1 MTMIK
6 PNLPMVADTAPQNL
20 SFRCEIYN
28 ANTEFLPHT
37 HSYGQ
42 LICVK
47 SGVLAMSIGGQ
58 RFLAPPEFSV
68 WIPAGVEHSS
78 YNRKSMHFR
87 AIDIAVEHCKELPTS
102 ACLINVSPIFN
113 AIVEDCFAR
122 ALLIPES
129 KQDLRLSQVLI
140 DQLKVSPVQCTYL
153 PTSQDKL
160 LSPILTALERC
171 PSDNT
176 SLAAWAKRVYTTE
189 RTLSRRCQ
197 QELGMAFSE
206 WRQRLR
212 FLHAISL
219 LEQGRTVQ
227 SVALDV
233 GYSSASAFITMFQQI
248 SGTTPERFRRTN
260 SLPP

>member
-1 MTMIK
+1 MTK
-6 PNLPMVADTAPQNL
+6 PNFPMVTTSAPQNL

-28 ANTEFLPHT
+28 AHTEFLPHT

-78 YNRKSMHFR
+78 YNRKPMHFR
-87 AIDIAVEHCKELPTS
+87 AIDIALELCDGLPLS

-113 AIVEDCFAR
+113 AIVENCFSR
-122 ALLIPES
+122 GVLMPES
-129 KQDLRLSQVLI
+129 EPDMRLGCVLI

-176 SLAAWAKRVYTTE
+176 SLALWAKRVYTTE

-219 LEQGRTVQ
+219 LEQGLTVQ

-233 GYSSASAFITMFQQI
+233 GYSSASAFIAMFQQV
-248 SGTTPERFRRTN
+248 SGTTPERFRRDN
-260 SLPP
+260 SGL

>member
-1 MTMIK
+1 MTK
-6 PNLPMVADTAPQNL
+6 ANFPVVAAIAPQNL

-28 ANTEFLPHT
+28 ADTEFLPHT
-37 HSYGQ
+37 HTYGQ

-68 WIPAGVEHSS
+68 WVPAGVDHSS
-78 YNRKSMHFR
+78 YNRKPMHFR
-87 AIDIAVEHCKELPTS
+87 AIDIALELCDGLPTS

-113 AIVEDCFAR
+113 AIVENCFSR
-122 ALLIPES
+122 GLLMPES
-129 KQDLRLSQVLI
+129 EPDMRLGSVLI

-176 SLAAWAKRVYTTE
+176 SLALWAKRVYTTE

-233 GYSSASAFITMFQQI
+233 GYSSSSAFIAMFQQI
-248 SGTTPERFRRTN
+248 SGTTPERFRRDN
-260 SLPP
+260 SGL

>member
-1 MTMIK
+1 MTK
-6 PNLPMVADTAPQNL
+6 PNFPMVTTTAPQNL

-28 ANTEFLPHT
+28 AHTEFLPHT

-78 YNRKSMHFR
+78 YNRKPMHFR
-87 AIDIAVEHCKELPTS
+87 AIDIALELCDGLPLS

-113 AIVEDCFAR
+113 AIVENCFSR
-122 ALLIPES
+122 GVLMPES
-129 KQDLRLSQVLI
+129 EPDMRLGCVLI

-176 SLAAWAKRVYTTE
+176 SLALWAKRVYTTE

-219 LEQGRTVQ
+219 LEQGLTVQ

-233 GYSSASAFITMFQQI
+233 GYSSASAFIAMFQQV
-248 SGTTPERFRRTN
+248 SGTTPERFRRDN
-260 SLPP
+260 SGL

>member
-1 MTMIK
+1 MTK
-6 PNLPMVADTAPQNL
+6 PHFPMVTTSAPQNL

-28 ANTEFLPHT
+28 AHTEFLPHT

-78 YNRKSMHFR
+78 YNRKPMHFR
-87 AIDIAVEHCKELPTS
+87 AIDIALELCDGLPTS

-113 AIVEDCFAR
+113 AIVENCFSR
-122 ALLIPES
+122 GVLMPES
-129 KQDLRLSQVLI
+129 EPDIRLGCVLI

-176 SLAAWAKRVYTTE
+176 SLALWAKRVYTTE

-219 LEQGRTVQ
+219 LEQGLTVQ

-233 GYSSASAFITMFQQI
+233 GYSSTSAFIAMFQQV
-248 SGTTPERFRRTN
+248 SGTTPERFRRDN
-260 SLPP
+260 SGL

>member
-1 MTMIK
+1 MTE
-6 PNLPMVADTAPQNL
+6 PSFPVVAAIEPQSL
-20 SFRCEIYN
+20 SFRCERYH

-37 HSYGQ
+37 HTYGQ

-68 WIPAGVEHSS
+68 WVPAGVEHSS
-78 YNRKSMHFR
+78 FNRKLLHFR
-87 AIDIAVEHCKELPTS
+87 AIDIALDLCDGLPDS
-102 ACLINVSPIFN
+102 ACLMNISPIVS
-113 AIVEDCFAR
+113 AIMEDCFSR
-122 ALLIPES
+122 GLLMPES
-129 KQDLRLSQVLI
+129 EQDRRLAHVFI
-140 DQLKVSPVQCTYL
+140 DQLRVSPVQRTYL

-160 LSPILTALERC
+160 LSPILAALERC
-171 PSDNT
+171 PADNT
-176 SLAAWAKRVYTTE
+176 SLALWARRVYTTE

-219 LEQGRTVQ
+219 LEQGKTVQ
-227 SVALDV
+227 NVALDV
-233 GYSSASAFITMFQQI
+233 GYSSASAFIAMFQQVA
-248 SGTTPERFRRTN
+248 GTTPERFRRAN
-260 SLPP
+260 PRRP

>member
-1 MTMIK
+1 MK
-6 PNLPMVADTAPQNL
+6 NPDFPVVAATAPQNL

-37 HSYGQ
+37 HAYGQ

-47 SGVLAMSIGGQ
+47 SGVLAMNIGGQ

-68 WIPAGVEHSS
+68 WVPAGVEHSS
-78 YNRKSMHFR
+78 YNRKPMHFR
-87 AIDIAVEHCKELPTS
+87 AIDIAQALCDELPDS
-102 ACLINVSPIFN
+102 ACLMHISPIFN
-113 AIVEDCFAR
+113 AIVEDCFSR
-122 ALLIPES
+122 GLLMPES
-129 KQDLRLSQVLI
+129 EQDMRLAHVLI
-140 DQLKVSPVQCTYL
+140 DQLNKSPVQRTYL

-160 LSPILTALERC
+160 LSPVLTALERC
-171 PSDNT
+171 PADNT
-176 SLAAWAKRVYTTE
+176 SLALWAKRVYTTE

-219 LEQGRTVQ
+219 LEQGKTVQ

-233 GYSSASAFITMFQQI
+233 GYSSASAFIAMFQQI
-248 SGTTPERFRRTN
+248 SGTTPERFRRA
-260 SLPP
+260 

>member
-1 MTMIK
+1 MTK
-6 PNLPMVADTAPQNL
+6 PNFPMVTTSAPQNL

-28 ANTEFLPHT
+28 AHTEFLPHT

-78 YNRKSMHFR
+78 YNRKPMHFR
-87 AIDIAVEHCKELPTS
+87 AIDIALELCDGLPPS

-113 AIVEDCFAR
+113 AIVENCFSR
-122 ALLIPES
+122 GVLMPES
-129 KQDLRLSQVLI
+129 EPDMRLGCVLI

-176 SLAAWAKRVYTTE
+176 SLALWAKRVYTTE

-219 LEQGRTVQ
+219 LEQGLTVQ

-233 GYSSASAFITMFQQI
+233 GYSSASAFIAMFQQV
-248 SGTTPERFRRTN
+248 SGTTPERFRRDN
-260 SLPP
+260 SGL

>member
-1 MTMIK
+1 MTK
-6 PNLPMVADTAPQNL
+6 PNFPMVTTTAPQNL

-28 ANTEFLPHT
+28 AHTEFLPHT

-78 YNRKSMHFR
+78 YNRKPMHFR
-87 AIDIAVEHCKELPTS
+87 AIDIALELCDGLPPS

-113 AIVEDCFAR
+113 AIVENCFSR
-122 ALLIPES
+122 GVLMPES
-129 KQDLRLSQVLI
+129 EPDMRLGCVLI

-176 SLAAWAKRVYTTE
+176 SLALWAKRVYTTE

-219 LEQGRTVQ
+219 LEQGLTVQ

-233 GYSSASAFITMFQQI
+233 GYSSASAFIAMFQQV
-248 SGTTPERFRRTN
+248 SGTTPERFRRDN
-260 SLPP
+260 SGL

>member
-1 MTMIK
+1 MTE
-6 PNLPMVADTAPQNL
+6 PYFPVVAAIEPQSL
-20 SFRCEIYN
+20 SFRCERYH

-37 HSYGQ
+37 HTYGQ

-68 WIPAGVEHSS
+68 WVPAGVEHSS
-78 YNRKSMHFR
+78 FNRKSLHFR
-87 AIDIAVEHCKELPTS
+87 AIDIALDLCDGLPDS
-102 ACLINVSPIFN
+102 ACLMNISPIVS
-113 AIVEDCFAR
+113 AIMEDCFSR
-122 ALLIPES
+122 GLLMPES
-129 KQDLRLSQVLI
+129 EQDRRLAHVFI
-140 DQLKVSPVQCTYL
+140 DQLRVSPVQRTYL

-160 LSPILTALERC
+160 LSPILAALERC
-171 PSDNT
+171 PADNT
-176 SLAAWAKRVYTTE
+176 SLALWARRVYTTE

-219 LEQGRTVQ
+219 LEQGKTVQ
-227 SVALDV
+227 NVALDV
-233 GYSSASAFITMFQQI
+233 GYSSASAFIAMFQQVA
-248 SGTTPERFRRTN
+248 GTTPERFRRAN
-260 SLPP
+260 PRRP

>member
-1 MTMIK
+1 MTK
-6 PNLPMVADTAPQNL
+6 PNFPMVTTTAPQNL

-28 ANTEFLPHT
+28 AHTEFLPHT

-47 SGVLAMSIGGQ
+47 SGVLAMNIGGQ

-78 YNRKSMHFR
+78 YNRKPMHFR
-87 AIDIAVEHCKELPTS
+87 AIDIALELCDGLPLS

-113 AIVEDCFAR
+113 AIVENCFSR
-122 ALLIPES
+122 GVLMPES
-129 KQDLRLSQVLI
+129 EPDMRLGCVLI

-176 SLAAWAKRVYTTE
+176 SLALWAKRVYTTE

-219 LEQGRTVQ
+219 LEQGLTVQ

-233 GYSSASAFITMFQQI
+233 GYSSASAFIAMFQQV
-248 SGTTPERFRRTN
+248 SGTTPERFRRDN
-260 SLPP
+260 SGL

>member
-1 MTMIK
+1 MTK
-6 PNLPMVADTAPQNL
+6 PNFPMVTTTAPQNL

-28 ANTEFLPHT
+28 AHTEFLPHT

-47 SGVLAMSIGGQ
+47 SGVLAMNIGGQ

-78 YNRKSMHFR
+78 YNRKPMHFR
-87 AIDIAVEHCKELPTS
+87 AIDIALELCDGLPPS

-113 AIVEDCFAR
+113 AIVENCFSR
-122 ALLIPES
+122 GVLMPES
-129 KQDLRLSQVLI
+129 EPDMRLGCVLI

-176 SLAAWAKRVYTTE
+176 SLALWAKRVYTTE

-219 LEQGRTVQ
+219 LEQGLTVQ

-233 GYSSASAFITMFQQI
+233 GYSSASAFIAMFQQV
-248 SGTTPERFRRTN
+248 SGTTPERFRRDN
-260 SLPP
+260 SGL

>member
-1 MTMIK
+1 MTK
-6 PNLPMVADTAPQNL
+6 PHFPMVTPTAPQNI

-28 ANTEFLPHT
+28 AHTEFLPHT

-78 YNRKSMHFR
+78 YNRKPMHFR
-87 AIDIAVEHCKELPTS
+87 AIDIALELCDGLPTS

-113 AIVEDCFAR
+113 AIVENCFSR
-122 ALLIPES
+122 GVLMPES
-129 KQDLRLSQVLI
+129 EPDMRLGCVLI

-176 SLAAWAKRVYTTE
+176 SLALWAKRVYTTE

-219 LEQGRTVQ
+219 LEQGLTVQ

-233 GYSSASAFITMFQQI
+233 GYSSASAFIAMFQQV
-248 SGTTPERFRRTN
+248 SGTTPERFRRDN
-260 SLPP
+260 SGL

>member
-1 MTMIK
+1 MAE
-6 PNLPMVADTAPQNL
+6 PSFPVVATTVPLSL
-20 SFRCEIYN
+20 SFRCEAFN

-37 HSYGQ
+37 HPYGQ

-47 SGVLAMSIGGQ
+47 SGVVAMSIGGQ

-68 WIPAGVEHSS
+68 WIPAGMEHSS
-78 YNRKSMHFR
+78 HNRKPMQFR
-87 AIDIAVEHCKELPTS
+87 AIDIAPTLCDELPLS

-113 AIVEDCFAR
+113 TIVEDCFSR
-122 ALLIPES
+122 GLLMPES
-129 KQDLRLSQVLI
+129 EQDMRLAHVLI
-140 DQLKVSPVQCTYL
+140 DQLRLSPVQRTYL

-160 LSPILTALERC
+160 LSPILAALERC
-171 PSDNT
+171 PADNT
-176 SLAAWAKRVYTTE
+176 SLAQWAKRVYTTE

-219 LEQGRTVQ
+219 LEKGKTVQ

-233 GYSSASAFITMFQQI
+233 GYSSASAFIAMFQQI
-248 SGTTPERFRRTN
+248 AGTTPERFRRSN
-260 SLPP
+260 PLHP

>member
-1 MTMIK
+1 MTK
-6 PNLPMVADTAPQNL
+6 ANFPVVVAIAPQNL

-28 ANTEFLPHT
+28 ADTEFLPHT
-37 HSYGQ
+37 HTYGQ

-47 SGVLAMSIGGQ
+47 SGVLAMNIGGQ

-78 YNRKSMHFR
+78 YNRKPMHFR
-87 AIDIAVEHCKELPTS
+87 AIDIALELCDGLPTS

-113 AIVEDCFAR
+113 AIVENCFSR
-122 ALLIPES
+122 GVLMPES
-129 KQDLRLSQVLI
+129 EPDMRLGSVLI
-140 DQLKVSPVQCTYL
+140 DQLKISPVQCTYL

-176 SLAAWAKRVYTTE
+176 SLALWAKRVYTTE

-233 GYSSASAFITMFQQI
+233 GYSSASAFIAMFQQV
-248 SGTTPERFRRTN
+248 SGTTPERFRRYN
-260 SLPP
+260 SGL

>member
-1 MTMIK
+1 MKK
-6 PNLPMVADTAPQNL
+6 PDFPMVAATAPQNL

-28 ANTEFLPHT
+28 ANTEFLPHSHT
-37 HSYGQ
+37 YGQ

-47 SGVLAMSIGGQ
+47 SGVLAMNIGGQ

-68 WIPAGVEHSS
+68 WVPAGVEHSS
-78 YNRKSMHFR
+78 YNRKPMHFR
-87 AIDIAVEHCKELPTS
+87 AIDIALAFCNGLPAS
-102 ACLINVSPIFN
+102 ACLLNVSPIFN

-122 ALLIPES
+122 GLLMPES
-129 KQDLRLSQVLI
+129 EQDMRLAHVLI
-140 DQLKVSPVQCTYL
+140 DQFNQSPVQRTYL

-160 LSPILTALERC
+160 LSPVLMALERC
-171 PSDNT
+171 PADNT
-176 SLAAWAKRVYTTE
+176 SLALWAKRVYTTE

-219 LEQGRTVQ
+219 LEQGKTVQ

-233 GYSSASAFITMFQQI
+233 GYSSASAFIAMFQQI
-248 SGTTPERFRRTN
+248 SGTTPERYRRT
-260 SLPP
+260 

>member
-1 MTMIK
+1 MAEPSFPAVINTVV
-6 PNLPMVADTAPQNL
+6 PSL
-20 SFRCEIYN
+20 SFRCEEFN

-37 HSYGQ
+37 HPYGQ

-47 SGVLAMSIGGQ
+47 SGVVAMSISGQ

-78 YNRKSMHFR
+78 YNRKPMQFR
-87 AIDIAVEHCKELPTS
+87 AIDIALEFCDELPDS
-102 ACLINVSPIFN
+102 ACLLNVSPIFN
-113 AIVEDCFAR
+113 AIVEDCFSR
-122 ALLIPES
+122 GLLMPES
-129 KQDLRLSQVLI
+129 EQDIRLARVLI
-140 DQLKVSPVQCTYL
+140 DQLRVSPVQRTYL

-160 LSPILTALERC
+160 LSPILAALERC

-176 SLAAWAKRVYTTE
+176 SLALWAKRVYTTE

-219 LEQGRTVQ
+219 LEQGKTVQ

-233 GYSSASAFITMFQQI
+233 GYSSASAFIAMFQQI
-248 SGTTPERFRRTN
+248 AGTTPERFRRYN
-260 SLPP
+260 PLRP